1 MKIVCELARRYPEI
15 TLSEEELIAEARKWE
30 LSHGGMSGRA
40 AQQLIYD
47 LSGKALM
54 KQAQEAK
61 KDRER

>member
-1 MKIVCELARRYPEI
+1 MRVSYNGYYL
-15 TLSEEELIAEARKWE
+15 L
-30 LSHGGMSGRA
+30 SGRA